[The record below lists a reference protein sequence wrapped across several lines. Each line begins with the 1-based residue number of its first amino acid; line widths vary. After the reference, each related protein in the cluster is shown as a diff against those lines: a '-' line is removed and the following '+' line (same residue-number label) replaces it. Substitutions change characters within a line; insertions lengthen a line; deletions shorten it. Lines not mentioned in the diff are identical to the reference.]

1 MENHTRDMN
10 FSIPLQRTLDEDYDN
25 SINAPQPPPLDPSI
39 ESLQNTL
46 GKMQTYASPCI
57 FCIGIPLNMM
67 SLILIAK
74 WCIKK
79 ASMTQYLCVILIADV
94 TLLTNLL
101 LVWLTQRGFD
111 LYRLGALCH
120 FTSFVSQSSS
130 FLSLWFSVCLAVDGF
145 IRTCCNETKSK
156 KLCTKIRARVV
167 ILCLVACATAVYLNI
182 SLMVGVFHV
191 GTKNVCYPL
200 NQYVATLNTLD
211 KIDIF
216 VNVILPYS
224 GLGYLFLH
232 TCIVYL
238 MQNVSVP
245 AAVTQCLQ
253 MRGHKTYGKEVNPPS
268 NMQNREENTTLQTND
283 SKIERAI
290 FVRKEAINIS
300 LCLVMFTLILNV
312 PSASLRTY
320 NTMQRIFFPNR
331 PMTMDK
337 YLWQQL
343 LQYPYYL
350 KSACNFFLLLL
361 ASGAFRESM
370 VGLIISSSPILSRIQ
385 SVVNRNSENGRERVS
400 IEADPDDP
408 EV

>member
-1 MENHTRDMN
+1 MN
-10 FSIPLQRTLDEDYDN
+10 LSIPLQRTLEEEHGN
-25 SINAPQPPPLDPSI
+25 SINAPRPPPLDPSI
-39 ESLQNTL
+39 QILQSTL
-46 GKMQTYASPCI
+46 MKMQTYASPCI

-67 SLILIAK
+67 SLILIAR
-74 WCIKK
+74 WRIKK

-94 TLLTNLL
+94 TLLANLL
-101 LVWLTQRGFD
+101 FVWLTQRGFD

-120 FTSFVSQSSS
+120 FTWFVSQSSS

-145 IRTCCNETKSK
+145 LRTCFDEAKSK
-156 KLCTKIRARVV
+156 QLCTKIRARVV
-167 ILCLVACATAVYLNI
+167 ILCLVACATAVYLNT
-182 SLMVGVFHV
+182 SLMVGVFHM
-191 GTKNVCYPL
+191 GTTNVCHPL
-200 NQYVATLNTLD
+200 HQYVETLKTLD

-216 VNVILPYS
+216 VNVILPYC

-232 TCIVYL
+232 TCVVYL
-238 MQNVSVP
+238 MQNVSLP
-245 AAVTQCLQ
+245 AAVTNCLH

-268 NMQNREENTTLQTND
+268 NMQPREENTTLQTND
-283 SKIERAI
+283 TKVEHAL

-320 NTMQRIFFPNR
+320 NTMQRIFFPNKM
-331 PMTMDK
+331 MTMDK

-350 KSACNFFLLLL
+350 KSACNFFLLLI
-361 ASGAFRESM
+361 ASSAFRESM
-370 VGLIISSSPILSRIQ
+370 IGLLKSGSPLVTRIQ
-385 SVVNRNSENGRERVS
+385 SVLKRNSENGRERVS